1 MVFQQIL
8 LDVTN
13 FNVFHY
19 FSRFIKIV
27 VYTAVGF
34 TIPSDKYCESYLTHA
49 HWSPTNNDD
58 FTVDENLYLE

>member
-1 MVFQQIL
+1 MLQTLMYFITFQGSLKL
-8 LDVTN
+8 LFT
-13 FNVFHY
+13 H
-19 FSRFIKIV
+19 
-27 VYTAVGF
+27 TAVGF